1 MLMEIAA
8 ANAIWKTLSTALKN
22 GQELYQLG
30 TQLGDYLTATQKVK
44 DKAGDSSSK
53 GSALEAFQYQE
64 NLRKQRE
71 QLEYHLKKSR
81 LNGWS
86 DFVKFE
92 AQWHRQRRE
101 EEQKKVNERIR
112 RNAKLQ
118 KDLELATNIGIC
130 MILAMGLLF
139 GIAVYIK
146 GNIMSNMSDY
156 DAGRFVTLVETLT
169 TQVESLNETTVIL
182 SNRIND
188 LEKQLVK
195 GKGFLAGAMLLS
207 IGLGGVG
214 TSVLSKWM
222 GT

>member
-8 ANAIWKTLSTALKN
+8 ANAIWKTLSTCLKN

-30 TQLGDYLTATQKVK
+30 TQLNDYLSATQKVK

-71 QLEYHLKKSR
+71 QLEFHLKKSR

-101 EEQKKVNERIR
+101 EEQEKINDKIR

-118 KDLELATNIGIC
+118 KDLELATNVGIC
-130 MILAMGLLF
+130 MIIALGLLF

-146 GNIMSNMSDY
+146 G
-156 DAGRFVTLVETLT
+156 
-169 TQVESLNETTVIL
+169 
-182 SNRIND
+182 
-188 LEKQLVK
+188 
-195 GKGFLAGAMLLS
+195 
-207 IGLGGVG
+207 
-214 TSVLSKWM
+214 
-222 GT
+222 

>member
-1 MLMEIAA
+1 MLVEIAA

-101 EEQKKVNERIR
+101 EEQEKVNERIR

-146 GNIMSNMSDY
+146 G
-156 DAGRFVTLVETLT
+156 
-169 TQVESLNETTVIL
+169 
-182 SNRIND
+182 
-188 LEKQLVK
+188 
-195 GKGFLAGAMLLS
+195 
-207 IGLGGVG
+207 
-214 TSVLSKWM
+214 
-222 GT
+222 

>member
-64 NLRKQRE
+64 TLRKQRE

-92 AQWHRQRRE
+92 AEWHRQRRV
-101 EEQKKVNERIR
+101 EQQEKVNERIR

-118 KDLELATNIGIC
+118 KDIELGINVGIC

-139 GIAVYIK
+139 GIAIYIK
-146 GNIMSNMSDY
+146 G
-156 DAGRFVTLVETLT
+156 
-169 TQVESLNETTVIL
+169 
-182 SNRIND
+182 
-188 LEKQLVK
+188 
-195 GKGFLAGAMLLS
+195 
-207 IGLGGVG
+207 
-214 TSVLSKWM
+214 
-222 GT
+222 

>member
-101 EEQKKVNERIR
+101 EEQEKVNERIR

-146 GNIMSNMSDY
+146 G
-156 DAGRFVTLVETLT
+156 
-169 TQVESLNETTVIL
+169 
-182 SNRIND
+182 
-188 LEKQLVK
+188 
-195 GKGFLAGAMLLS
+195 
-207 IGLGGVG
+207 
-214 TSVLSKWM
+214 
-222 GT
+222 

>member
-1 MLMEIAA
+1 MEIAA

-101 EEQKKVNERIR
+101 EEQEKVNERIR

-139 GIAVYIK
+139 GIAVYMK
-146 GNIMSNMSDY
+146 G
-156 DAGRFVTLVETLT
+156 
-169 TQVESLNETTVIL
+169 
-182 SNRIND
+182 
-188 LEKQLVK
+188 
-195 GKGFLAGAMLLS
+195 
-207 IGLGGVG
+207 
-214 TSVLSKWM
+214 
-222 GT
+222 

>member
-101 EEQKKVNERIR
+101 EEQEKVNERIR

-118 KDLELATNIGIC
+118 KDLELATNVGIC

-139 GIAVYIK
+139 GIAIYIK
-146 GNIMSNMSDY
+146 G
-156 DAGRFVTLVETLT
+156 
-169 TQVESLNETTVIL
+169 
-182 SNRIND
+182 
-188 LEKQLVK
+188 
-195 GKGFLAGAMLLS
+195 
-207 IGLGGVG
+207 
-214 TSVLSKWM
+214 
-222 GT
+222 